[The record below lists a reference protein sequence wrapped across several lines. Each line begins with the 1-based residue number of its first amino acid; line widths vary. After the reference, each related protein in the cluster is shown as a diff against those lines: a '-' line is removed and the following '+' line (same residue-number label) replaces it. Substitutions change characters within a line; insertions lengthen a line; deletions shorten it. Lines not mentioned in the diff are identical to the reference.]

1 MNKEKVGIFIAKM
14 RKRKHVTQV
23 ELGDILGVSDKSVS
37 KWERGVNYPDIE
49 LLISLSEFLE
59 VNLYELLNGEL
70 SNEWFCN
77 KYCTKALTNKLL
89 VYIIYYINVFY

>member
-70 SNEWFCN
+70 SNE
-77 KYCTKALTNKLL
+77 
-89 VYIIYYINVFY
+89 

>member
-37 KWERGVNYPDIE
+37 KWERG
-49 LLISLSEFLE
+49 LSFP
-59 VNLYELLNGEL
+59 
-70 SNEWFCN
+70 
-77 KYCTKALTNKLL
+77 K
-89 VYIIYYINVFY
+89 